1 MPTLFIDKLFY
12 RNGDPNEGQR
22 GFQLD
27 DNLYS
32 NLKNYLIPAVE
43 RKWDAIGLITGMEGS
58 GKSTVAF
65 TIAYTCDQSFD
76 IDRIVFTPEQLLKAI
91 DKAKPG
97 QAIVFDEAV
106 LGMMSQDASTQI
118 QSVLIKKFV
127 TIRKK
132 RLFIFLVIPS
142 IFLLRKYFAIF
153 RTRFLLHTFSPDG
166 INRGF
171 FKFYGYTKKRQ
182 LYVRGLKE
190 FDQGI
195 VRDDFQ
201 GRFTDTAGFFFDQEE
216 YEIKK
221 DDAIHLLTSQF
232 EGARRLTPMHLKM
245 IAERDFLLILG
256 YNLYKYNVETKN
268 NLGSVQKR
276 KAVSSS
282 GFSRF
287 IEKKYG
293 YRITPQNINMS
304 MNRGLSWLEQEIE
317 LKHQQQKFKED
328 FLGMKDDD
336 SD

>member
-1 MPTLFIDKLFY
+1 MVILFIDRIFY
-12 RNGDPNEGQR
+12 FNGDPNLAQR
-22 GFQLD
+22 GFEFD
-27 DNLYS
+27 DNLYA

-43 RKWDAIGLITGMEGS
+43 KKWDAIGLITGMEGS
-58 GKSTVAF
+58 GKSTMAF
-65 TIAYTCDQSFD
+65 TIAYTCDPTFD
-76 IDRIVFTPEQLLKAI
+76 IDRVVFTPEQLLKAI
-91 DKAKPG
+91 DKAKIG

-106 LGMMSQDASTQI
+106 MGMMSQDASTQI

-195 VRDDFQ
+195 IREDFQ
-201 GRFTDTAGFFFDQEE
+201 GRFKDTAGFFFDVNE
-216 YEIKK
+216 YEVKK
-221 DDAIHLLTSQF
+221 DDAIQMLTNQL
-232 EGARRLTPMHLKM
+232 ETQKRLTPMHLKS
-245 IAERDFLLILG
+245 IAERDFLLIIA

-268 NLGSVQKR
+268 NGTKKKPVT
-276 KAVSSS
+276 SS

-287 IEKKYG
+287 IERKYG
-293 YRITPQNINMS
+293 YRLTPQNISIS

-317 LKHQQQKFKED
+317 LQHQKQKFKEEFMGVD
-328 FLGMKDDD
+328 ENN